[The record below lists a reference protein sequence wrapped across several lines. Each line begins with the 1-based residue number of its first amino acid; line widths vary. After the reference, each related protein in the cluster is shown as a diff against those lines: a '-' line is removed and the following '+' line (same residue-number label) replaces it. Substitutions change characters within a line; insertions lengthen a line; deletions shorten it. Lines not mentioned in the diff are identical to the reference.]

1 MASTPSAATVE
12 AYACVDN
19 SSGNGFTLPLLRT
32 GGEGPWLVQQAD
44 ESTDRVIAF
53 KFVDGD
59 LASIEPAPDPV
70 DVRIGEPQI
79 YAFIEGNNLYLGPKS
94 VIEPSLRSF
103 VLANPAE
110 LATAVQVFRIIGT
123 VYEKRRAR
131 TQMKN
136 LIEKCTG
143 AAAANSFVMSDLAGA
158 FWTKLSAAW
167 FLSDDPERGHLLRSQ
182 FRVSI
187 INENIVHVANVEPQ
201 EDREQASLKQIMS
214 ELQVEF
220 GAHETNVEPFRDEGD
235 FVEDRPTIL
244 HGSPRQEER
253 IALIIVWLLQDY
265 EGLSDFFN
273 AYRPTPRF
281 EQQSMAILGGLYKQG
296 EWPSASFANRQVMV
310 SQTIVSL
317 YKMCFPMN
325 RGHFIALM
333 SKHLGR
339 FSTINQTLQ
348 QIFLGTRS
356 MFVREHQF
364 EIRRYLGIM

>member
-1 MASTPSAATVE
+1 MLGMNTNSYALDGTNDLANGTPNRHLDSDFYVDTGLAHGGETVTFSGTVESNSLPPSVE

-19 SSGNGFTLPLLRT
+19 SSGNGFTLPLLHT

-167 FLSDDPERGHLLRSQ
+167 FLSDDPERRHLLRS
-182 FRVSI
+182 
-187 INENIVHVANVEPQ
+187 
-201 EDREQASLKQIMS
+201 
-214 ELQVEF
+214 
-220 GAHETNVEPFRDEGD
+220 
-235 FVEDRPTIL
+235 
-244 HGSPRQEER
+244 
-253 IALIIVWLLQDY
+253 
-265 EGLSDFFN
+265 
-273 AYRPTPRF
+273 
-281 EQQSMAILGGLYKQG
+281 
-296 EWPSASFANRQVMV
+296 
-310 SQTIVSL
+310 
-317 YKMCFPMN
+317 
-325 RGHFIALM
+325 
-333 SKHLGR
+333 
-339 FSTINQTLQ
+339 
-348 QIFLGTRS
+348 
-356 MFVREHQF
+356 
-364 EIRRYLGIM
+364 